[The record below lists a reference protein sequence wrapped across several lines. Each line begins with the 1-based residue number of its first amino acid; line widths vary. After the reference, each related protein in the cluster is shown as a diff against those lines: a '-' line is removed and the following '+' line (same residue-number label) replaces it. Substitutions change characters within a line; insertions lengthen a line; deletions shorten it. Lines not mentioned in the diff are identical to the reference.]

1 MEDVTGLNSKS
12 SQRFYDA
19 SKDGFEPAAEQPGTK
34 NKNASLKRAR
44 KSRAHRQS
52 VPYFKLFKYA
62 DSIDVLLMTVGTI
75 CAIVDGLIWPAIAY
89 VQARIVSKFAS
100 LLHSDPELAAQK
112 ISSYALILEYISI
125 VSGLASY
132 LGMCAISPLVN
143 CLSKLYSACKEDL
156 YRLLKY
162 V

>member
-1 MEDVTGLNSKS
+1 V
-12 SQRFYDA
+12 
-19 SKDGFEPAAEQPGTK
+19 
-34 NKNASLKRAR
+34 
-44 KSRAHRQS
+44 
-52 VPYFKLFKYA
+52 

-112 ISSYALILEYISI
+112 ISLYALILVYISI
-125 VSGLASY
+125 VLGLASY

-156 YRLLKY
+156 CRLLKY